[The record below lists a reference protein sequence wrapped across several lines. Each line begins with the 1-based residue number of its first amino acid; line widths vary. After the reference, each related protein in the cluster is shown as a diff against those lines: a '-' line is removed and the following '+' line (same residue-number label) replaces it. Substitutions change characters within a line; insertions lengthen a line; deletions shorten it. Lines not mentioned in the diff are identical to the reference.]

1 VFLPSN
7 EPYLGRPSVHAF
19 DLAIP
24 RAMQVHIAIG
34 PRTFGA
40 DLSPLQRCATEIIPQ
55 GISLALSVRE
65 LIRQAY
71 LFAAAVLLRPL
82 VERTGLMQHLLTY
95 PSAVDAW
102 HAGWPRKSQP
112 QFADLLTLVLP
123 EATDAHREEIKSLL
137 HKLVHTDPQSALF
150 NMFRRADGSLAF
162 ASGKVLS
169 QPDAADVIAHLADH
183 CLRRL
188 TALSALVFQYN
199 PSDV

>member
-1 VFLPSN
+1 
-7 EPYLGRPSVHAF
+7 
-19 DLAIP
+19 
-24 RAMQVHIAIG
+24 
-34 PRTFGA
+34 
-40 DLSPLQRCATEIIPQ
+40 
-55 GISLALSVRE
+55 
-65 LIRQAY
+65 
-71 LFAAAVLLRPL
+71 
-82 VERTGLMQHLLTY
+82 
-95 PSAVDAW
+95 
-102 HAGWPRKSQP
+102 
-112 QFADLLTLVLP
+112 VLP